1 MPTPDDRAEPRSIL
15 SHLGVMAAVSVIMG
29 VVVAGLAIPFA
40 GVLGI
45 TARNM
50 ADAMQELPAELETQS
65 LSQRTT
71 ILANDGT
78 PIANLYDENR
88 VNISLTEMSK
98 TMRQSIVAIEDFR
111 FYQHGALDLRGT
123 LRALLTNTAAG
134 GVTQGG
140 SSITQQMVK
149 LTLISQA
156 KGDPE
161 EIAAAQEETI
171 SRKIR
176 ELRYAIAFEEKY
188 SKDWIL
194 ERYLNIAYFG
204 DGVYGV
210 QAAARHYFST
220 DAKKL
225 TLPQSAMLA
234 GLVKNPVGYDPTVY
248 PDRAITRRNLVLD
261 RMAELNVITR
271 ERAEKVKK
279 RSLGLKITKN
289 RNGCMFS
296 RAPFFCDYVVSYLL
310 RDRSLGATM
319 EERKQLLYSGGLT
332 IQTTLDPR
340 FQDAADASVRK
351 HVYATDGAI
360 GGLAM
365 IEPGSGDVRALAQ
378 SRPMGTNVKA
388 GETFLNFTV
397 PERFGGAR
405 GFSPGSTFKA
415 FVLAA
420 AIKQGIPLTTSIY
433 SPPEATYSESSYKT
447 CGNKTYGNGSWKVG
461 NAEGIPSGNHTL
473 YTGTQ
478 KSVNTFYAQL
488 EQRTGI
494 CEPYRLAKK
503 MGVQLDNPRNERVP
517 SFTLGVSDASPL
529 EMAEAYATFAARGK
543 HCAARP
549 VTALRDSSDRV
560 VKKYASECTQ
570 VLEVPVADA
579 VNDILRGVQEP
590 GGYGGDRGLG
600 LDQDSAA
607 KTGTAQNAQAV
618 WYNGYT
624 ANLATAAMIAGV
636 TPANEPDELPG
647 KTIGGLYRSSASG
660 SGFAGPMW
668 GDAMQA
674 IDQFL
679 EDVDFVKPSGKEIKG
694 VILTVPH
701 VGGMSVDAARRELE
715 KAGFGVSVAS
725 YEVDSSYAQGTVA
738 YTSPG
743 AGSGVG
749 SGSTVTIYVS
759 DGTPYVPPPPPPEPE
774 PEPQPTKKPTK
785 KPDGGGGGGGGNT
798 DGGGGG
804 NTDGGGGGGNGGG
817 GNGTTGR
824 DN

>member
-1 MPTPDDRAEPRSIL
+1 MSTPDDDRVPPGGIL
-15 SHLGVMAAVSVIMG
+15 SHLGVMAAVAAIMG

-65 LSQRTT
+65 LSQRTN
-71 ILANDGT
+71 ILANDGSS
-78 PIANLYDENR
+78 IATLYDENR
-88 VNISLTEMSK
+88 VNVPLTQMSK
-98 TMRQSIVAIEDFR
+98 RMRESIVAIEDFR

-156 KGDPE
+156 KGDPDAIRE
-161 EIAAAQEETI
+161 AQEETF

-234 GLVKNPVGYDPTVY
+234 GLVKNPVGYDPTIY
-248 PDRAITRRNLVLD
+248 PDRALERRNVVID
-261 RMAELNVITR
+261 RMADLNVIPR
-271 ERAEKVKK
+271 ERAEKIKK
-279 RSLGLKITKN
+279 RPLGLKITKN

-296 RAPFFCDYVVSYLL
+296 RSPFFCDYVVGYLL

-319 EERKQLLYSGGLT
+319 DERKQLLYSGGLT
-332 IQTTLDPR
+332 VQTTLDPR
-340 FQDAADASVRK
+340 FQDASDKAVSE

-360 GGLAM
+360 GGMAM
-365 IEPGSGDVRALAQ
+365 VEPGTGEVRALSQ
-378 SRPMGTNVKA
+378 SRPMGNNTKQ

-397 PERFGGAR
+397 PESLGGAR
-405 GFSPGSTFKA
+405 GFSGGSTFKA

-420 AIKQGIPLTTSIY
+420 AIKQKIPLTTTIY
-433 SPPEATYSESSYKT
+433 SPPSATYSESSYKT
-447 CGNKTYGNGSWKVG
+447 CGNETYGRGSWRVG
-461 NAEGIPSGNHTL
+461 NASGIASGNHTL

-488 EQRTGI
+488 EQRTGL
-494 CEPYRLAKK
+494 CMPYRLAKR
-503 MGVQLDNPRNERVP
+503 MGVELTNPRRERVP
-517 SFTLGVSDASPL
+517 SFTLGAADASPL
-529 EMAEAYATFAARGK
+529 EMAEAYATFAGRGL
-543 HCAARP
+543 HCDSRP
-549 VTALRDSSDRV
+549 VTELRDSSDRV
-560 VKKYASECTQ
+560 VKKYGKECTQ
-570 VLEVPVADA
+570 VLETPVADA
-579 VNDILRGVQEP
+579 VNDVLRGVQEP
-590 GGYGGDRGLG
+590 GGYGGSKGLG

-636 TPANEPDELPG
+636 NEVNEPDELPG
-647 KTIGGLYRSSASG
+647 KTIGGIYRSSASG

-668 GDAMQA
+668 GDAMHT
-674 IDQFL
+674 IDDLLENIEFVSPSG
-679 EDVDFVKPSGKEIKG
+679 EDVKG
-694 VILTVPH
+694 VIVTVPS
-701 VGGMSVDAARRELE
+701 VYGMSVDSARKALE
-715 KAGFGVSVAS
+715 KEGFGVTVAS
-725 YEVDSSYAQGTVA
+725 GQVDSSYAQGTVA

-743 AGSGVG
+743 SGSGVG

-759 DGTPYVPPPPPPEPE
+759 DGSPYVPPPPEPK
-774 PEPQPTKKPTK
+774 PKKKPGGG
-785 KPDGGGGGGGGNT
+785 DGGGDDDR
-798 DGGGGG
+798 DGS
-804 NTDGGGGGGNGGG
+804 GGGNGGRESG
-817 GNGTTGR
+817 GGGGR
-824 DN
+824 DG